1 MKIILNFA
9 DKKEKTVYSIIVII
23 IFVIGIV
30 VIISKKD
37 TFLKL
42 AWGSMKIILN
52 FADKKEKTKEDTKED
67 KTILLQSVSC
77 PITSLDLNMR
87 YVAAALLASLGG
99 NEVTADSIKAILSS
113 VGVESD
119 DKTLAIVVKQLAG
132 KSVEELVAE
141 GLPKLASM
149 GGGGGA
155 APAAAAAGGEAAAAA
170 PAAEEKKKEESEEE
184 EDDDM
189 GFGLFD

>member
-1 MKIILNFA
+1 MKIILNFTSTR
-9 DKKEKTVYSIIVII
+9 DHLVYSIIVII

-77 PITSLDLNMR
+77 PITSLRLKH
-87 YVAAALLASLGG
+87 ALRGCS
-99 NEVTADSIKAILSS
+99 SSRLSWW
-113 VGVESD
+113 
-119 DKTLAIVVKQLAG
+119 
-132 KSVEELVAE
+132 
-141 GLPKLASM
+141 
-149 GGGGGA
+149 
-155 APAAAAAGGEAAAAA
+155 
-170 PAAEEKKKEESEEE
+170 
-184 EDDDM
+184 
-189 GFGLFD
+189 